1 MPIIEYNEQALSHLK
16 KVDPLLGYYIDKYG
30 FITINRNP
38 NVFETIVSSII
49 AQQLS
54 MKAAQTIESRFVHL
68 LGAFEPLAILSQ
80 SEDELRACGLSR
92 PKIRYIREL
101 SQKVWSHE
109 MNLDDLDTLS
119 DAQLIERLVSLNGIG
134 RWTAE
139 MLAMFSLGRLDIFA
153 YDDLALKKAVMKV
166 QGYKT
171 FSKLR
176 YERLRKKYSP
186 YGTVASI
193 YYYAVNDREKNT

>member
-1 MPIIEYNEQALSHLK
+1 MPKIEYDEKALMHLK
-16 KVDPLLGYYIDKYG
+16 NVDPLLGYYIDKYG

-49 AQQLS
+49 SQQLS
-54 MKAAQTIESRFVHL
+54 MKAAQTIEGRFVQL
-68 LGAFEPLAILSQ
+68 VGTIEPDKILVQ
-80 SEDELRACGLSR
+80 SEESLRACGLSR
-92 PKIRYIREL
+92 PKIRYITEL
-101 SQKVWSHE
+101 SQKVLAKA
-109 MNLDDLDTLS
+109 MNLDDLETLT
-119 DAQLIERLVSLNGIG
+119 DEELILRLVSLNGIG

-171 FSKLR
+171 FSKHR
-176 YERLRKKYSP
+176 YERLKKKYSP
-186 YGTVASI
+186 YGTVASL
-193 YYYAVNDREKNT
+193 YYYAVNDREKNK

>member
-1 MPIIEYNEQALSHLK
+1 MPKIEYDEKALMHLK
-16 KVDPLLGYYIDKYG
+16 NVDPLLGYYIDKYG

-49 AQQLS
+49 SQQLS
-54 MKAAQTIESRFVHL
+54 MKAAQTIEGRFVQL
-68 LGAFEPLAILSQ
+68 VGTIEPDKILVQ
-80 SEDELRACGLSR
+80 SEESLRACGLSR
-92 PKIRYIREL
+92 PKIRYITEL
-101 SQKVWSHE
+101 SQKVLAKA
-109 MNLDDLDTLS
+109 MNLDDLDTLT
-119 DAQLIERLVSLNGIG
+119 DEELILRLVSLNGIG

-176 YERLRKKYSP
+176 YERLKKKYSP
-186 YGTVASI
+186 YGTVASL
-193 YYYAVNDREKNT
+193 YYYAVNDREKNK

>member
-1 MPIIEYNEQALSHLK
+1 MPKIEYDEKALMHLK
-16 KVDPLLGYYIDKYG
+16 NVDPLLGYYIDKYG

-49 AQQLS
+49 SQQLS
-54 MKAAQTIESRFVHL
+54 MKAAQTIEGRFVHL
-68 LGAFEPLAILSQ
+68 VGTIEPDKILVQ
-80 SEDELRACGLSR
+80 SEESLRACGLSR
-92 PKIRYIREL
+92 PKIRYITEL
-101 SQKVWSHE
+101 SQKVLAKA
-109 MNLDDLDTLS
+109 MNLDDLETLT
-119 DAQLIERLVSLNGIG
+119 DEELILRLVSLNGIG

-176 YERLRKKYSP
+176 YERLKKKYSP
-186 YGTVASI
+186 YGTVASL
-193 YYYAVNDREKNT
+193 YYYAVNDREKNK

>member
-1 MPIIEYNEQALSHLK
+1 MPIIEYNQEIMNHLK
-16 KVDPLLGYYIDKYG
+16 KSDPKLGAIIEQYG
-30 FITINRNP
+30 FVEVNRNP
-38 NVFETIVSSII
+38 NIFETVVSSII
-49 AQQLS
+49 SQQLS
-54 MKAAQTIESRFVHL
+54 LKAAATIEKRFKDL
-68 LGAFEPLAILSQ
+68 IGSFEPQSILSRMD
-80 SEDELRACGLSR
+80 DELRSCGLSY
-92 PKIRYIREL
+92 PKIKYIKEFAYKVQEGEL
-101 SQKVWSHE
+101 II
-109 MNLDDLDTLS
+109 DDFDSLS
-119 DAQLIERLVSLNGIG
+119 DEEVIQRLITVKGIG

-176 YERLRKKYSP
+176 YERLKKKYSP

-193 YYYAVNDREKNT
+193 YYYEVKNREGL